1 MQMRYTRLLIVLTVS
16 MIAIGVTATPSFAQS
31 ESAPPSALVNQRSQE
46 TLEAARA
53 ASPQTSESTF
63 AYFETEVQESL
74 ANALERVWDP
84 ERPRENGP
92 RTSWGDPDLSGY
104 WLSVT
109 YTPLE
114 RPDELAGSPLYT
126 TQESIE
132 AHQRRVLQDASVDPA
147 TVHYDLSLIHI

>member
-1 MQMRYTRLLIVLTVS
+1 MKFLTIDTCTLQISGSVGDDASPLTDLKRYAFGKEGLLMQMRYTRLLTGPTVS

-31 ESAPPSALVNQRSQE
+31 DSAPPSALVNQRSQD

-74 ANALERVWDP
+74 ANALESVWDP

-92 RTSWGDPDLSGY
+92 RTS
-104 WLSVT
+104 
-109 YTPLE
+109 
-114 RPDELAGSPLYT
+114 
-126 TQESIE
+126 
-132 AHQRRVLQDASVDPA
+132 
-147 TVHYDLSLIHI
+147 